1 MSNLSDQSRPASQ
14 SISPIK
20 DSRSRIFDK
29 INEAN
34 KSSLSEIFKHYNL
47 NISAYNRKVCCP
59 FSRKHS
65 NGVDSVPSFVY
76 YPDTNSF
83 WCFACKTGNRP
94 CDFVSAIENI
104 KVSEAAAIIIDK
116 AFSIDNVDLPNYYP
130 KIHLEF
136 SSFIREA
143 RINNPSEEQIIE
155 EICKTF
161 DMFNEKYPD
170 VNEKTQELFLKKL
183 RNKLEKKLIQG

>member
-1 MSNLSDQSRPASQ
+1 MSNLSDKSGSSSQ
-14 SISPIK
+14 SLSSGK
-20 DSRSRIFDK
+20 DSRSRIFSK
-29 INEAN
+29 IDEAN
-34 KSSLSEIFKHYNL
+34 KSSLAEIFKHYNL

-65 NGVDSVPSFVY
+65 NGIDSVPSFVY

-94 CDFVSAIENI
+94 CDFVANIENI
-104 KVSEAAAIIIDK
+104 SLSEASAIIIHK

-130 KIHLEF
+130 QIHLEF
-136 SSFIREA
+136 SSFIRQSIA
-143 RINNPSEEQIIE
+143 NNPEDFKIIE

-170 VNEKTQELFLKKL
+170 VNEKTQMLFLNKL
-183 RNKLEKKLIQG
+183 KNKLEKKLTQG